1 MLRLWC
7 SLSVVIST
15 VCTISVWVVVSRVS
29 TISVSIAGVCVAV
42 VSIPAL
48 WISIR
53 ISFSLGNRV
62 YYTGTVGIVSGIV
75 ESRIGVRIVA
85 GVSISMRIVVRVGDD
100 LWSFSLLYFCC
111 RFLGGFLYSLW
122 HGVDIGVCSISI
134 VSSQSIA
141 IVISI
146 WVVSGMVVINPW
158 IGFGF
163 RLCSCESKKSENC
176 NEFHGERSAA
186 RYELRSPC

>member
-29 TISVSIAGVCVAV
+29 TISVSIAGVCVPV

-48 WISIR
+48 WISFR

-62 YYTGTVGIVSGIV
+62 HYTGTVCIVSGIV
-75 ESRIGVRIVA
+75 GSSVCVSIVA
-85 GVSISMRIVVRVGDD
+85 GVSISMRIVVRIGNY
-100 LWSFSLLYFCC
+100 LGRFGLLYFCC
-111 RFLGGFLYSLW
+111 RFLGSFLNSLW
-122 HGVDIGVCSISI
+122 CGVDIGVCSISI

-141 IVISI
+141 VVIGV
-146 WVVSGMVVINPW
+146 WVVSGMVVIDPW

-163 RLCSCESKKSENC
+163 RLCSCESK
-176 NEFHGERSAA
+176 
-186 RYELRSPC
+186 